1 MGYRDH
7 EVFDRS
13 IERSSKDSES
23 GSPKVLNFKQFY
35 ENSRLG
41 MENDKKDK
49 LKRSKS
55 NFERDSMMFLGASK
69 LSKGGAMVGSRVNLI
84 NYNINEYLP

>member
-1 MGYRDH
+1 
-7 EVFDRS
+7 
-13 IERSSKDSES
+13 
-23 GSPKVLNFKQFY
+23 
-35 ENSRLG
+35 

-49 LKRSKS
+49 MKRSKS
-55 NFERDSMMFLGASK
+55 NFERDSLMFLGASK